1 MTYPATILQV
11 GEHVR
16 MRNKWGRMCTYL
28 VARRLDEA
36 ASTDDWS
43 DPPFLKPVPPTEPI
57 TARDVQAASAGKR
70 TPSAVQH
77 LRMRAATSD
86 IDAMI
91 SEAIAE
97 LDQRVH
103 ALEPPEQKHDITV
116 QGGQGLDRVIIR
128 CSCGALADTM
138 STSITVADLYDYIG
152 KLEHRN
158 G

>member
-57 TARDVQAASAGKR
+57 TARDVQAASASKR

-86 IDAMI
+86 IDATI

-97 LDQRVH
+97 LDQRVR
-103 ALEPPEQKHDITV
+103 ALEPQEQQHNITV
-116 QGGQGLDRVIIR
+116 EGGEQQRVVIR
-128 CSCGALADTM
+128 CSCGVTVYTRQSA
-138 STSITVADLYDYIG
+138 ITVAELNQDIRD
-152 KLEHRN
+152 LEHRN